1 MRTGRQRQSS
11 FTRAAKDY
19 TVSPSISWN
28 FRETPVV
35 PFILKLSFHLSDQ
48 HRKAGVCWLQVEI
61 EKPLGLKLGESKSPG
76 GGLKVTGVSGNAAK
90 SGIKVGDTVIYT
102 SSFFGDE
109 LWPADK
115 LGFSRSAIGACPSPV
130 CFVYVRTL
138 FYHCLQNFKEES
150 CCERN

>member
-1 MRTGRQRQSS
+1 M
-11 FTRAAKDY
+11 
-19 TVSPSISWN
+19 SPSTPWD
-28 FRETPVV
+28 FYGTPVV
-35 PFILKLSFHLSDQ
+35 PFFLKLFFDLSDQ
-48 HRKAGVCWLQVEI
+48 HRKLAVCWLQVEI

-90 SGIKVGDTVIYT
+90 SGIKAGDTVIYT

-138 FYHCLQNFKEES
+138 FYACYAEA
-150 CCERN
+150 